1 MKTYFLLLK
10 NLKRLCG
17 ISLLVAMLLPAVS
30 FAQGGHEEKP
40 KYAPGREKHRNRTD
54 EIGRKQGK
62 WMFYNTFG
70 EKISEIDFVNDQKEG
85 IERKFYGYDKVKEET
100 EFLGGVKDGS
110 YIRYF
115 FSGQSAQE
123 GQYKD
128 GKKDGKWTRYFEDG
142 SIRQEGNYKTGK
154 KDGVWKVY
162 SRKGVVVSQVT
173 YKDGVD
179 LAEIEAAAA
188 RKKEAEKKEAD
199 KKNPPVD
206 PKKGPVPIPA
216 PKSPP
221 TKK

>member
-1 MKTYFLLLK
+1 MKTNFLLSKFLK
-10 NLKRLCG
+10 CLFGLT
-17 ISLLVAMLLPAVS
+17 LVLAMHLPVLS
-30 FAQGGHEEKP
+30 IAQGGHEEKP

-142 SIRQEGNYKTGK
+142 SIRQEGGYKTGK
-154 KDGVWKVY
+154 KDGVWKIY

-173 YKDGVD
+173 FKDGVD
-179 LAEIEAAAA
+179 VAQIEAAAA
-188 RKKEAEKKEAD
+188 KKKEDEKKAAD
-199 KKNPPVD
+199 KKNPPAD
-206 PKKGPVPIPA
+206 PKKVPVLTPA

-221 TKK
+221 AKK